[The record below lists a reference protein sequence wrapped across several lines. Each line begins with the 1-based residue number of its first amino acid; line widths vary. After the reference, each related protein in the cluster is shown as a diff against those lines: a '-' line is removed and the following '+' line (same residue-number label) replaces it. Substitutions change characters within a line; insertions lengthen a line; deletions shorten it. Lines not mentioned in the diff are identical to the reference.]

1 LTGRV
6 IRKEAKHCE
15 VNGRNWFR
23 YIKRAILF
31 FIWRVEKKMNKYVV
45 VVLLLVVSV
54 LPGLSQALP
63 TNGDFSAIDSD
74 GNPTLEPWAVSG
86 LVDNPGGYALFSE
99 KAEDD
104 KISSLTQMVA
114 ISDGAQLSFD
124 YKMVSRFV
132 MGGPPGSDTFYV
144 YLGGTEIFSI
154 NNDSLAP
161 DGGTISG
168 TFSQDVSSFAS
179 PNIELKF
186 SLLSDDAA
194 DSVYDTTVELRN
206 VDISSAVI
214 VPVPP
219 AMLLGGLGVASVT
232 WLRKR
237 RVL

>member
-1 LTGRV
+1 
-6 IRKEAKHCE
+6 
-15 VNGRNWFR
+15 
-23 YIKRAILF
+23 
-31 FIWRVEKKMNKYVV
+31 MNKYVV

-54 LPGLSQALP
+54 LPGLSQAIP
-63 TNGDFSAIDSD
+63 TNGDFSVVDGD
-74 GNPTLEPWAVSG
+74 GNPTLAPWTVSG

-99 KAEDD
+99 NTEDD

-124 YKMVSRFV
+124 YEMFSRFV

-161 DGGTISG
+161 DGGTLSG
-168 TFSQDVSSFAS
+168 TMLIDVSSFAG

-206 VDISSAVI
+206 NVDISSAVI

-219 AMLLGGLGVASVT
+219 AMLLVGLGVASVT
-232 WLRKR
+232 WLRR
-237 RVL
+237 RRAL